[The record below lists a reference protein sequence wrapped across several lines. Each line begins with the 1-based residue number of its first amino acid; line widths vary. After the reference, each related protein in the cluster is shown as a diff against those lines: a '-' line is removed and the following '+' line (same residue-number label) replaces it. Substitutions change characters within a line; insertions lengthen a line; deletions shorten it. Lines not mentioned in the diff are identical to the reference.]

1 MIGGIFAII
10 LIILIAI
17 ICYIIYIKCY
27 KFKKTRIPSVQ
38 KNNPIIVETV
48 SSEKISDDE
57 NINVNERSTNSTFIK
72 ETKEIDT
79 PFIIKQTEYNEIIP
93 TLGIFFFD
101 FNSNILNNIANS
113 YAEVRQTEECS
124 FSQNTDYGI
133 FTTRNG

>member
-38 KNNPIIVETV
+38 KNDPIIVETV

-79 PFIIKQTEYNEIIP
+79 PFIIKQTEIIP
-93 TLGIFFFD
+93 TLGIFFFN
-101 FNSNILNNIANS
+101 FNLNILNNIANS
-113 YAEVRQTEECS
+113 YAEVRQTEEYS

-133 FTTRNG
+133 FTARNG